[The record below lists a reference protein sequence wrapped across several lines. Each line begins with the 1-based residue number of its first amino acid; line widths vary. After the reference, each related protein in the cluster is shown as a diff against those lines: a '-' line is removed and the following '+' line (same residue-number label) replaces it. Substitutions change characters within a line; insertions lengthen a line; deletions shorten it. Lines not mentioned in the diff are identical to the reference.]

1 MITFLEFVEKGP
13 HNVRSGAGKIVKIKK
28 VAIRMADGTIRRMYP
43 GKSGSSG
50 GGGNGS

>member
-1 MITFLEFVEKGP
+1 MITFREFVEKGP
-13 HNVRSGAGKIVKIKK
+13 HNVRGSDRKIVKINK
-28 VAIRMADGTIRRMYP
+28 VAIRMADGVIRRMYP

>member
-1 MITFLEFVEKGP
+1 MITFREFVEKGP
-13 HNVRSGAGKIVKIKK
+13 HNVRSGGGKIVKIKK

-50 GGGNGS
+50 GGGNGG